1 MAVPVYDSAVS
12 LVKLVDVSDAISGEI
27 VQFTIILTNNSSRTI
42 RQAVLTNVLT
52 EYSRF
57 VPGSVV
63 IQGVKQLQTT
73 PYAILLADINPGE
86 EVVIQYSVLI
96 TYVPE
101 REITSTEA
109 NLSYQVNGEQ
119 ELIRSNIIYV
129 ELFPSAVQLSK
140 QAEVSV
146 VMVGS
151 QFTYQI
157 DAVHNGPLSGEL
169 LIFDKLPAE
178 VEFIPGSLFVNGER
192 RLSESPETGVLWK
205 PFTIGQVVRVQFDV
219 RVIARPSSG
228 KLLNEVGALFTIDLP
243 SGRKAVS
250 TYSAQAEQII
260 VSEPLIVR
268 KSASAPVIQV
278 GSEVAY
284 SIVITNILAHTLY
297 NLLVVDLLPSG
308 LQWVPGSVTINGL
321 PDMNRYDV
329 TAGIPIGTIEAG
341 NTITIAFKAKLTQYA
356 ANRILVNQA
365 SVRYTAEQIQGSV
378 SSNSVAIIAEPGP
391 PIPPPPPI
399 DPNRNKKVSVYLN
412 PRSIP
417 PIVFVG
423 DVISLEYVI
432 ENISND
438 DLFNLLLKF
447 NMNANAAFVI
457 DSLTVNGMSLD
468 ENPFAGFIIQQ
479 LKNGEKI
486 TVRFQI
492 RILPLSDGSNL
503 VIGGSISYDY
513 RWVDGVITS
522 GQVAITPASI
532 PLYDPSLT
540 VVKSTS
546 SKVVT
551 VGDTINYA
559 MVIQSTG
566 NMNLSLKV
574 VDQLPSNLQ
583 LVSDTLTVDG
593 VWQKDCLLADG
604 IHISNV
610 EPNQIVHIQYKARVT
625 QYREG
630 IISNTAYVI
639 STAVVGTISREF
651 PYYSNTVE
659 VVLLEDEE

>member
-1 MAVPVYDSAVS
+1 MPVYDSAVS
-12 LVKLVDVSDAISGEI
+12 LVKLVDVPDAISGEM
-27 VQFTIILTNNSSRTI
+27 VQFTIILTNNSARTI

-52 EYSRF
+52 EYSRY
-57 VPGSVV
+57 VPDSIV
-63 IQGVKQLQTT
+63 IQGVKQTQTT

-101 REITSTEA
+101 RETTSTQA
-109 NLSYQVNGEQ
+109 NLSYQVSGEQ

-129 ELFPSAVQLSK
+129 ELFPSGVQLSK
-140 QAEVSV
+140 QAEASV

-157 DAVHNGPLSGEL
+157 DAVHNGVLSGEL
-169 LIFDKLPAE
+169 LIFDKLPTE
-178 VEFIPGSLFVNGER
+178 VEYIPGSLFVNGEP
-192 RLSESPETGVLWK
+192 RLGESPETGVLWK

-219 RVIARPSSG
+219 RVLARPSSG
-228 KLLNEVGALFTIDLP
+228 KLLNEVGALFTIDLQ

-268 KSASAPVIQV
+268 KSASASVIQV

-284 SIVITNILAHTLY
+284 TIVITNILTHPLY

-308 LQWVPGSVTINGL
+308 LQWIPDSVTINGL
-321 PDMNRYDV
+321 PDMNRFDV
-329 TAGIPIGTIEAG
+329 AAGIPIGTIEAG
-341 NTITIAFKAKLTQYA
+341 STITITFRVKLAQYA

-365 SVRYTAEQIQGSV
+365 SVRYSAEQIQGSV
-378 SSNSVAIIAEPGP
+378 SSNRVAITAEPGP

-399 DPNRNKKVSVYLN
+399 DPDRNKKVSVYLN

-417 PIVFVG
+417 QIVFVG
-423 DVISLEYVI
+423 DVINLEYVI
-432 ENISND
+432 DNISND

-447 NMNANAAFVI
+447 TMNANAAFVI
-457 DSLTVNGMSLD
+457 DSLMVNGIPLD
-468 ENPFAGFIIQQ
+468 ENPFAGLIVER
-479 LKNGEKI
+479 LKKGEKI
-486 TVRFQI
+486 IVRFQI
-492 RILPLSDGSNL
+492 RILPLRDGSNL
-503 VIGGSISYDY
+503 VIGGNISYDY
-513 RWVDGVITS
+513 RWVDGVITL
-522 GQVAITPASI
+522 GQVAITSDSV
-532 PLYDPSLT
+532 PLYDPSIT

-551 VGDTINYA
+551 VGDTISYA
-559 MVIQSTG
+559 IAIQNTG
-566 NMNLSLKV
+566 NMNLSLEV
-574 VDQLPSNLQ
+574 VDQLPSNLR

-593 VWQKDCLLADG
+593 VRQKDCVLADG

-610 EPNQIVHIQYKARVT
+610 ESNEIVHIQYKARVT

-659 VVLLEDEE
+659 VILQEDEE